1 VRVIVPAFYALKNTT
16 LPVVAALADAA
27 VFVVLCAAL
36 TRPLGLPGIGLAAS
50 AAAAVNVGVLMVA
63 LRRREGRL
71 RGRAIADSLVRIV
84 AASTAMGVLLWAAG
98 RIIPESAYVGWTG
111 AGLLT
116 LVIGTA
122 SVFYWAAAHW
132 LGAPEPAE
140 LRCIGARGR

>member
-1 VRVIVPAFYALKNTT
+1 

-27 VFVVLCAAL
+27 VFVTLCVLL
-36 TRPLGLPGIGLAAS
+36 SGPLGLPGIGLAAS

-71 RGRAIADSLVRIV
+71 RGREIAGSLVRIA
-84 AASTAMGVLLWAAG
+84 AASTAMGGLLWAAG
-98 RIIPESAYVGWTG
+98 RIIPESAYVGWRG

-122 SVFYWAAAHW
+122 SVFYWAAAQW
-132 LGAPEPAE
+132 LGAPEPAQ
-140 LRCIGARGR
+140 LRRIGARRR